1 MRKSATNLGI
11 YGRRNILGASMLAL
25 SASLIANGAMAQE
38 AAPAAGEVV
47 IVTGIR
53 KGLQDSVNAKRVSTQ
68 IGDGVNAEDIGKLP
82 DVSIAE
88 SIARLPGIA
97 AQRTNGRAQSLS
109 VRGLGPDYTVT
120 TLNGR
125 EQVSTNDNRSVEFDQ
140 YPSEL
145 INAVFV
151 YKTPNASMVNQGVA
165 GTADLQTVRPLTF
178 GRRVFAVSARREQN
192 SEDAAIGGY
201 ENFGNRFSAT
211 YIDTFMDGT
220 VGVAL
225 GFAHTTS
232 PYQATKDEPW
242 GDGNLASQNGA
253 FLPGGQKNQVQSSNL
268 KRDGLMGVLEFRPN
282 DRLHITIDGYHSDFK
297 EIQQI
302 ARLEY
307 PLAWGGATLASG
319 VLSSDGKFYNS
330 GTFTGVKVI
339 VENYANRRTSQIDEI
354 GFNLNYDIS
363 DNWSVAIDA
372 NSQRL
377 SRTDLILETTAGTGP
392 NGVGA
397 NDTVN
402 FLRGA
407 NNSYTITGALDY
419 TSFDNIFLTD
429 PKGWGGSAGRAG
441 YVKNPTID
449 DELSAIRLSA
459 TRTIESSLLDSV
471 TFGFNQ
477 TTHTKSK
484 VNREGAITLPGLVS
498 QAQVPA
504 AYRRGTT
511 DASFLG
517 NGKGM
522 IAYDALGL
530 YDSGYYGF
538 SAFTGDNDKKNWSV
552 DETIQ
557 TAYIMANIDTE
568 FAGMPVTGNVGLQYV
583 HSDQSA
589 TSAFVSGVGG
599 SRYVTDGAD
608 YSDTLPSINLNFE
621 VAENL
626 KVRLGAATTIARP
639 RMDDLSTG
647 TGYGVTLN
655 TGVPSIFQGSPRY
668 WSGGGGNAQLRPWKS
683 NSFDISVEKYFG
695 RRGYISAAL
704 FYKDITSF
712 IYSATVLKD
721 YTGAPLPAYCY
732 DAGGAQI
739 LSGGVWICSMAN
751 TNRIG
756 TTGGQTNGSAGYING
771 MELALSLPFEMIT
784 PALDGFG
791 LIASASFN
799 NSSINPTG
807 TGEVAIP
814 GLSEQIIN
822 TTIYYEKHGFSA
834 RLSNRYRGDFVG
846 EVPDYTNSLQTR
858 NVRSESILDAQL
870 GYTFQSGP
878 ANGLNLSFSASNI
891 TNEPFFMYQGD
902 NVVREEKYGATY
914 MFGASYRF

>member
-1 MRKSATNLGI
+1 
-11 YGRRNILGASMLAL
+11 
-25 SASLIANGAMAQE
+25 
-38 AAPAAGEVV
+38 
-47 IVTGIR
+47 
-53 KGLQDSVNAKRVSTQ
+53 
-68 IGDGVNAEDIGKLP
+68 
-82 DVSIAE
+82 
-88 SIARLPGIA
+88 
-97 AQRTNGRAQSLS
+97 
-109 VRGLGPDYTVT
+109 
-120 TLNGR
+120 
-125 EQVSTNDNRSVEFDQ
+125 
-140 YPSEL
+140 
-145 INAVFV
+145 
-151 YKTPNASMVNQGVA
+151 
-165 GTADLQTVRPLTF
+165 
-178 GRRVFAVSARREQN
+178 
-192 SEDAAIGGY
+192 
-201 ENFGNRFSAT
+201 
-211 YIDTFMDGT
+211 
-220 VGVAL
+220 
-225 GFAHTTS
+225 
-232 PYQATKDEPW
+232 
-242 GDGNLASQNGA
+242 
-253 FLPGGQKNQVQSSNL
+253 
-268 KRDGLMGVLEFRPN
+268 
-282 DRLHITIDGYHSDFK
+282 
-297 EIQQI
+297 
-302 ARLEY
+302 
-307 PLAWGGATLASG
+307 
-319 VLSSDGKFYNS
+319 
-330 GTFTGVKVI
+330 VKVI
-339 VENYANRRTSQIDEI
+339 VENYANRRASQIDEI
-354 GFNLNYDIS
+354 GFNLNYEIN
-363 DNWSVAIDA
+363 DNWSIALDA

-377 SRTDLILETTAGTGP
+377 SRTDLILETTAGTGS

-397 NDTVN
+397 EDTVN
-402 FLRGA
+402 FVRGA
-407 NNSYTITGALDY
+407 NNSYTISGALDY

-459 TRTIESSLLDSV
+459 TRTLESSLLDSV

-477 TTHTKSK
+477 TTHTKTK
-484 VNREGAITLPGLVS
+484 VNREGAITLPGLVN
-498 QAQVPA
+498 QTQVPVA
-504 AYRRGTT
+504 FRRGTT

-538 SAFTGDNDKKNWSV
+538 SAFTGDNDKKNWTV

-568 FAGMPVTGNVGLQYV
+568 FAGIPVTGNIGLQYV

-608 YSDTLPSINLNFE
+608 YSDTLPSVSLNFE
-621 VAENL
+621 VAENV
-626 KVRLGAATTIARP
+626 KVRFGAATTIARP

-655 TGVPSIFQGSPRY
+655 SGVPTIFQGSPRY

-683 NSFDISVEKYFG
+683 NSFDLSVERYFG

-712 IYSATVLKD
+712 IYDATVLKD
-721 YTGAPLPAYCY
+721 YTGAPLPSNCY
-732 DAGGAQI
+732 DSNGAQI
-739 LSGGVWICSMAN
+739 LSSGTWICSLAN
-751 TNRIG
+751 ANRLG
-756 TTGGQTNGSAGYING
+756 TTGGKTNGSAGYING
-771 MELALSLPFEMIT
+771 MEFALSLPFELIT

-814 GLSEQIIN
+814 GLSEQIVN

-858 NVRSESILDAQL
+858 NVAAESILDAQL
-870 GYTFQSGP
+870 SYTFQSGP

-891 TNEPFFMYQGD
+891 TNEPFFMYKGA
-902 NVVREEKYGATY
+902 NVVREEKYGSTY